1 MPSEGNRAAQTG
13 NESASYDAACCA
25 SSFTGGIQS
34 EALCPETPGS
44 QEPDSLGFATSV
56 DIEESPKSLRLQC
69 SCGVIHQ
76 LKHIRTRKGARLLL
90 SQPSSQSSRTSQPQV
105 RSFVS
110 EELRSVL
117 FGDRSSNS
125 DFLHNSLYSPT
136 CISPRADM
144 LWTLSAERKASKS
157 LSVNAGFA
165 VGAVWGGREIS
176 LFSWIFRNHE
186 GVGYA
191 STAN

>member
-1 MPSEGNRAAQTG
+1 MQNNQMPSEGNRSAQTG

-125 DFLHNSLYSPT
+125 DFLHNGKHMHHWKRYGKALTGLGFNLRKIVANTAASSGCMMRLVLLDVLFGGYS
-136 CISPRADM
+136 CVSS
-144 LWTLSAERKASKS
+144 TLCK
-157 LSVNAGFA
+157 L
-165 VGAVWGGREIS
+165 I
-176 LFSWIFRNHE
+176 
-186 GVGYA
+186 
-191 STAN
+191 